1 MVSSGARGARKE
13 GSWLPTTSTGIGR
26 ARSDECHILDETDST
41 RGGLSTTPI
50 CCEEPF
56 VASWPRPVTGKL

>member
-41 RGGLSTTPI
+41 RGGLPTTP
-50 CCEEPF
+50 F
-56 VASWPRPVTGKL
+56 VVKNPL